1 MKIIFMGTPDFA
13 VSVLESLVHSRHE
26 VIAVVTQPDRQK
38 GRGKAVQF
46 PPVKA
51 KAIAYEIPVYQPKR
65 ARDLQFIEAMRTL
78 HPDVIVV
85 VAFGQILPKEIL
97 EIPPYGCVNV
107 HASLLPKYRG
117 AAPMQWCIIDGES
130 ETGVTTM
137 QMNEG
142 LDTGDMLKKVCVP
155 IEPKETAESLHDK
168 LALLGGP
175 LLLDT
180 LEELEAGTLLAEKQC
195 DRDSCYAKRLT
206 KEMGEI
212 DWTQPA
218 AQIERLIRGLN
229 SWPSAYTKVAG
240 KTVKIWDADVEME
253 NSSQLAGYVAAVTKQ
268 DFSVQTGDGMLR
280 VKEVQLEGKK
290 RMTAGAWLRGFSLT
304 VGTKLG

>member
-1 MKIIFMGTPDFA
+1 
-13 VSVLESLVHSRHE
+13 
-26 VIAVVTQPDRQK
+26 
-38 GRGKAVQF
+38 
-46 PPVKA
+46 
-51 KAIAYEIPVYQPKR
+51 
-65 ARDLQFIEAMRTL
+65 
-78 HPDVIVV
+78 
-85 VAFGQILPKEIL
+85 
-97 EIPPYGCVNV
+97 
-107 HASLLPKYRG
+107 
-117 AAPMQWCIIDGES
+117 
-130 ETGVTTM
+130 M